1 MNRDTLHSQALVKQ
15 QLNEQRHTSQSGTEV
30 REEAILEVK
39 AVVEE
44 EVVSTM
50 ITVPTVGEIMTREQP
65 AQPRVRSVGVVAN
78 QTILSGFV
86 AHRRK
91 PTYKKSAQMNLRLSI

>member
-1 MNRDTLHSQALVKQ
+1 M
-15 QLNEQRHTSQSGTEV
+15 QSVTEV
-30 REEAILEVK
+30 REEEILEVK